1 MAKRTTPPPGDAP
14 LEVRIVGLSDDI
26 IATLTGLQ
34 TRIAALE
41 ENDRNLRAQIAALE
55 SKITEQARGP
65 MFGATGPVLPP
76 HAQADPDTQ
85 VVAAGEL
92 AGQLAS
98 EIARAHPEDG
108 AFSLDN
114 IEIDM
119 AGALGKDADNVM
131 LGVNPRQAMT
141 GDTATRVKFSLRRR
155 TRIQSVD

>member
-1 MAKRTTPPPGDAP
+1 MAKPTTPASGDGP

-34 TRIAALE
+34 SRIAALE
-41 ENDRNLRAQIAALE
+41 ESDRSLRAQIAALE
-55 SKITEQARGP
+55 SKIAEQSRGP

-76 HAQADPDTQ
+76 QADPDTQ

-92 AGQLAS
+92 AGQLAA